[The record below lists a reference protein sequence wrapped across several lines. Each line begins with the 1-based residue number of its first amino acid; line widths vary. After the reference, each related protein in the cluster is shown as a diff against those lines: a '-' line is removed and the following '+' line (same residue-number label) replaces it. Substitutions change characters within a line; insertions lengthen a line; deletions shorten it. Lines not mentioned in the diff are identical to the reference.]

1 MILRVIATA
10 ILPILA
16 AASPCFEKH
25 ASYAARELPW
35 SIDYIDGK
43 MVVMKPAVV
52 IGSLQDDLPKLDSLS
67 RQNSGQIR
75 LA

>member
-10 ILPILA
+10 ILTILA
-16 AASPCFEKH
+16 SASPCFEKH

-43 MVVMKPAVV
+43 MVVMKPAVE
-52 IGSLQDDLPKLDSLS
+52 IGSL
-67 RQNSGQIR
+67 
-75 LA
+75 